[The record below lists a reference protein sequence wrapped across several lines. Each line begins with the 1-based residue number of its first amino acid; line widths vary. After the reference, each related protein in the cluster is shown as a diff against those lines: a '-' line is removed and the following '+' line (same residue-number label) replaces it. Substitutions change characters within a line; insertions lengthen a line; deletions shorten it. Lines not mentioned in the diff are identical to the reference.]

1 MASAPV
7 HAPFLVRINGDQLVV
22 IQMSDGIERVLCAL
36 DIRHK
41 PSFYLSNGCVVCR
54 DALGTEFTFDTLS
67 GVESQDLL
75 SQLIRARLDH
85 GKKTIQHRLA
95 YLVTAVAVGVFGLSW
110 VERSEPVESVVSH
123 STLSAPQPAV
133 PTAPV
138 QIPAANAVTDNG
150 WALPPA
156 LRLTLPDKLR
166 KAAERGL
173 FTVNYSAGHAR
184 TLYVFADP
192 GCPNCQRLEASLNA
206 LADTFNV
213 VVFPVAVIGKEKS
226 VAAITPVLCLPPAQ
240 RKAAWDALFDPAPEG
255 LNLGKQK
262 QEPASQGVESGSCDT
277 ANKALGINQ
286 VAYQTYRIPGT
297 PWVISD
303 DGRYVSQA
311 LLRAPLKLHTFLQEV
326 ADARQ

>member
-1 MASAPV
+1 
-7 HAPFLVRINGDQLVV
+7 
-22 IQMSDGIERVLCAL
+22 L
-36 DIRHK
+36 DLRHK
-41 PSFYLSNGCVVCR
+41 PSFYLSNGCVVCL
-54 DALGTEFTFDTLS
+54 DAQGTTFTFDTLS

-75 SQLIRARLDH
+75 SQLVRARLDH
-85 GKKTIQHRLA
+85 AKKKTQHCLA
-95 YLVTAVAVGVFGLSW
+95 YLVAAVTLAVGVFGLSW
-110 VERSEPVESVVSH
+110 GERSEPVESVVSH

-138 QIPAANAVTDNG
+138 QIPTAANAVADNG

-206 LADTFNV
+206 LAETFNV
-213 VVFPVAVIGKEKS
+213 VVFPVAVIGKDKS
-226 VAAITPVLCLPPAQ
+226 VAAITPVLCLPPEQ

-255 LNLGKQK
+255 LSLGKQK
-262 QEPASQGVESGSCDT
+262 QEQASQSVESGACET

-286 VAYQTYRIPGT
+286 LAYQTYRIPGT

-311 LLRAPLKLHTFLQEV
+311 LLRAPLKLHTFLLEV